1 MKENE
6 RITNAFV
13 SFIYGDI
20 LTLNKRRTK
29 IGINEKKEMG
39 RKQWSYTSE
48 LLLIL
53 SKCLIDNEK
62 MYEVIVD
69 NNRLSE
75 ELDFWKYYITEKA
88 TNITGRIN
96 VGVNYYNNKE
106 YWDCKIGCGFSSVI
120 LFALANKNY
129 NVTQR
134 ETYKQI
140 LIFNR
145 HPQVVLAGLLLA
157 RTAHMLLENS
167 DITKVELYE
176 RLKDFLI
183 HLQLADLENEFSG
196 ELPNSYR
203 VSFEREKINFML
215 EMGSIHNNDLR
226 EKEVITS
233 KNKFLESIYCYW
245 ELVKKGEINVDY
257 ADNEGFSEIYAIAH
271 TLYALNNKL
280 AFEESSENI
289 EWKFVKEMSVYINK
303 LRHFHVSKKR
313 YISCNQNIDLF
324 SLQVGD
330 RVKHQ
335 ILNLCKILE
344 KRVVKHE
351 KKTETTII
359 VECKSGVYELK
370 QYNCMKN

>member
-20 LTLNKRRTK
+20 LGLNKKRTK
-29 IGINEKKEMG
+29 IGINEKKEIG
-39 RKQWSYTSE
+39 SKQWSYTSE

-75 ELDFWKYYITEKA
+75 ELDLWKYYITEKV

-96 VGVNYYNNKE
+96 IGVNYYNNKE
-106 YWDCKIGCGFSSVI
+106 YWDGKIGFGFSSVM

-157 RTAHMLLENS
+157 RTTHLLLENS
-167 DITKVELYE
+167 DITKVELSE
-176 RLKDFLI
+176 GLKDFLI
-183 HLQLADLENEFSG
+183 HLQLADLENELLG

-203 VSFEREKINFML
+203 VCFEREKINFML
-215 EMGSIHNNDLR
+215 EIGSIHNNDLR
-226 EKEVITS
+226 EKEIITS

-245 ELVKKGEINVDY
+245 KLVKNGEINVDY
-257 ADNEGFSEIYAIAH
+257 IDNEGSSEISAIAH
-271 TLYALNNKL
+271 ALYALNNKL
-280 AFEESSENI
+280 TFEEAHENI
-289 EWKFVKEMSVYINK
+289 NWKFVKEMSAYINK
-303 LRHFHVSKKR
+303 LRHFHVGKKR
-313 YISCNQNIDLF
+313 YISCKQNIDLF

-335 ILNLCKILE
+335 LLNLCKIVE
-344 KRVVKHE
+344 KRIVKHE
-351 KKTETTII
+351 GKTETLIT
-359 VECKSGVYELK
+359 VECKSGMYELK
-370 QYNCMKN
+370 Q